1 MHLEYGCKFSVLCQ
15 LRLMAENNYW
25 NMTDA
30 AVTKV
35 NKSEAKVDV
44 IDNIKRVMAIVRK
57 YGFSAT
63 AKYEGAKISVD

>member
-1 MHLEYGCKFSVLCQ
+1 
-15 LRLMAENNYW
+15 MAENNYW